1 MAGNSKKALMERL
14 FTEHGERMRAFFG
27 KRLRRQPE
35 VAELVQE
42 VYLRMLRVR
51 DIDLIQNPEA
61 YLYTVAS
68 NLAKEHAMQA
78 RGFQQPLELEDP
90 SVQAQL
96 AELPTFGHDIDTAVR
111 VKRLREV
118 LRQLSP
124 KCQAA
129 VVMHYWHDMTYEAIA
144 DRLEI
149 SAHMVKK
156 YLSQALMHCR
166 RRMVRLG

>member
-96 AELPTFGHDIDTAVR
+96 AELPTFGHDIDT
-111 VKRLREV
+111 
-118 LRQLSP
+118 
-124 KCQAA
+124 
-129 VVMHYWHDMTYEAIA
+129 
-144 DRLEI
+144 
-149 SAHMVKK
+149 
-156 YLSQALMHCR
+156 
-166 RRMVRLG
+166 